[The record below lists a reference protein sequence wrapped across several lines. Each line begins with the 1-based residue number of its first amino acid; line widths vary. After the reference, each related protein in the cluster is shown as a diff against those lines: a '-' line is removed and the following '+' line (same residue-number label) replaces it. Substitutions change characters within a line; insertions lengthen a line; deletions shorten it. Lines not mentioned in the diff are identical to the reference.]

1 MEYSSAID
9 KNEIM
14 PFAVTW
20 MNLDR
25 AVQSKVS
32 QTTIPGYHLYV
43 ESKIQ
48 MILSMKQT
56 HKDDRYVVADGERT
70 GASLGVSDN

>member
-9 KNEIM
+9 KNEIV

-32 QTTIPGYHLYV
+32 QTNIPGYHLYV

-48 MILSMKQT
+48 MKQT
-56 HKDDRYVVADGERT
+56 HKDDRYVVADGESI
-70 GASLGVSDN
+70 GASLACSDN